1 MVNFKYS
8 TPKTHPRTPPKSPLP
23 TLHSRL
29 SPYNPYHVSQPKPLT
44 TAPPKCADRDVFT
57 YSHRILPA
65 NRNPPIEPLRYLQLI
80 LPRHLV
86 VHIHRGRNAY
96 VFHYLLNDL
105 RVVLF
110 FAHTYAKG
118 VPQNMLA
125 EVRWY
130 TDSLVK
136 RDIKLKQFSI
146 ICKISYVT
154 SSAPTL

>member
-8 TPKTHPRTPPKSPLP
+8 TPKTHPRTPTKSPLP

-29 SPYNPYHVSQPKPLT
+29 SPYNPYHVSQPKSFT
-44 TAPPKCADRDVFT
+44 TAPPKCANRDVAP
-57 YSHRILPA
+57 YSSHILPA
-65 NRNPPIEPLRYLQLI
+65 NRNPPIEPLKYLQLI
-80 LPRHLV
+80 FLRHLV
-86 VHIHRGRNAY
+86 VYIHRGRNALSN
-96 VFHYLLNDL
+96 YLMNDL

-110 FAHTYAKG
+110 FAHTHAKG
-118 VPQNMLA
+118 MPQNMLA
-125 EVRWY
+125 EVVWR

-146 ICKISYVT
+146 ICKISGVT